1 VSTDDSTVQ
10 HGQPAS
16 GSRSVDSEELHAA
29 FVRAG
34 IAEAEL
40 PQPGSGDLVGRY
52 TVLEHL
58 GEGGMGVVYK
68 AYDPQ
73 LDRNVAL
80 KLLRRVIVHDESG
93 SELRLLREAQML
105 AKLQHPN
112 VVAVFD
118 TGLTNYGVFIAMELL
133 HGSTLRGWLGKRR
146 RGVGEILEVFRAAG
160 RGLAAAHDAGF
171 VHRDF
176 KPSNVI
182 VSEDGM
188 VRVLDFGVASLVDLR
203 VGELSDSS
211 SFTRR
216 AVARPP
222 GTAEPLSSSDLRLT
236 DRGCVVG
243 TPPYMAP
250 EQIAGERVDHR
261 SDQFTF
267 CVCLHLALYGHSP
280 VIGEGLEERRFNMS
294 QGRVLDER
302 GMLTGSVGVSA
313 RVRRAL
319 RRGLSLQPE
328 ARFPTMHALLEE
340 LDEPPRR
347 WPLVVAAA
355 TLVVGFAAGV
365 VLDREVDPCV
375 GSAAALE
382 HEWGADAREAVRAAF
397 AHSGHPQANELHER
411 VAQQLDRYAAEWSEM
426 HAASCRA
433 TLVARQQS
441 EELHDQRLRCL
452 ERRRNR
458 LRSTIDALGR
468 IADPQQALHRT
479 VLPFQIPRVADCA
492 DLEAVS
498 AASPLPD
505 APALHPRVDALRR
518 SIDEVET
525 LKAAGDFPR
534 GLELAQAVVEHA
546 RETGFAPVIAE
557 SLGSLGSLQAMAGSA
572 REAQATLEAS
582 ILEATKVGEDAT
594 AARSWTWLIYALVL
608 QRQLELGRA
617 LEFAAR
623 AAVERADQDEVR
635 GWLLNNLG
643 ALYGASAELERSCEL
658 LEQAIAFKERTLG
671 RGHVDV
677 GISWYNLGSAQIEQ
691 RRFAAARGALERARS
706 IFEATVGRAHPLTFH
721 AIGGLC
727 RVEHESAN
735 YANAIDLC
743 GRVLDHYLVS
753 PTSAVIMGR
762 NRFLMARA
770 LLAAG
775 RVEEARAQARQAL
788 ELAHEEDQGLAK
800 EIEAWLA
807 DAAQFAP
814 RDSAH

>member
-1 VSTDDSTVQ
+1 
-10 HGQPAS
+10 
-16 GSRSVDSEELHAA
+16 
-29 FVRAG
+29 
-34 IAEAEL
+34 
-40 PQPGSGDLVGRY
+40 
-52 TVLEHL
+52 
-58 GEGGMGVVYK
+58 MGVVYK

-80 KLLRRVIVHDESG
+80 KLLRRVIVDDESG

-118 TGLTNYGVFIAMELL
+118 TGLTHYGVFIAMELL
-133 HGSTLRGWLGKRR
+133 HGSTLRGWLGQRR
-146 RGVGEILEVFRAAG
+146 RGVAEILEVFQAAG

-182 VSEDGM
+182 VGDDGL
-188 VRVLDFGVASLVDLR
+188 VRVLDFGVASLVER
-203 VGELSDSS
+203 GAGELGDSTGS
-211 SFTRR
+211 MAR

-294 QGRVLDER
+294 QGRVLDEH
-302 GMLTGSVGVSA
+302 GMLTGGVGVSA

-319 RRGLSLQPE
+319 RRGLSLRPE
-328 ARFPTMHALLEE
+328 ARFPSMHALLDE
-340 LDEPPRR
+340 LDQPPRR

-355 TLVVGFAAGV
+355 TLVVGFAAGT
-365 VLDREVDPCV
+365 VLDPELDPCV
-375 GSAAALE
+375 ASAAALE
-382 HEWGADAREAVRAAF
+382 HEWGPHAREAVKEAYAQ
-397 AHSGHPQANELHER
+397 SGHPQSHELHR
-411 VAQQLDRYAAEWSEM
+411 QVAQQLDRYAAEWSVM
-426 HAASCRA
+426 HVESCRA
-433 TLVARQQS
+433 TFVARQQS
-441 EELHDQRLRCL
+441 EALHDQRLRCL

-468 IADPQQALHRT
+468 IADPQQALDRT

-498 AASPLPD
+498 AAMPLPD
-505 APALHPRVDALRR
+505 APELHPRVDALRR

-525 LKAAGDFPR
+525 LKASGDFPR
-534 GLELAQAVVEHA
+534 GLELARAVVEHA
-546 RETGFAPVIAE
+546 RETGFSPILAE

-582 ILEATKVGEDAT
+582 IVEATKAGEDAT

-608 QRQLELGRA
+608 QQRLELGRS

-623 AAVERADQDEVR
+623 AAVERADDDEVR

-677 GISWYNLGSAQIEQ
+677 GISWYNLGSALIEQ
-691 RRFAAARGALERARS
+691 QRFARARGALERARS

-727 RVEHESAN
+727 RVEHESGNHAL
-735 YANAIDLC
+735 AIALC
-743 GRVLDHYLVS
+743 GRVLDHYRVS

-762 NRFLMARA
+762 NRFLMARGLRA
-770 LLAAG
+770 VG
-775 RVEEARAQARQAL
+775 RVDQARDHASQAL
-788 ELAHEEDQGLAK
+788 ELARAEDRGLAT

-807 DAAQFAP
+807 EPAQSTP
-814 RDSAH
+814 RDSTH